1 MLYSDATNSFIES
14 WLDAHPGGVQR
25 DENKKSQAVGKQS
38 STRDT
43 YVLNTERNQ
52 FGLLPGEY
60 RLATKWLPFAVSPN
74 QILRSHL
81 ILRVYCGGNSN
92 HQQAP
97 DFSDASPGIT
107 PSTRLRTGCDM
118 QQILS
123 SNTSASVRYAVQPTA
138 SGHDVPKS
146 D

>member
-60 RLATKWLPFAVSPN
+60 RLATK
-74 QILRSHL
+74 
-81 ILRVYCGGNSN
+81 
-92 HQQAP
+92 
-97 DFSDASPGIT
+97 
-107 PSTRLRTGCDM
+107 
-118 QQILS
+118 
-123 SNTSASVRYAVQPTA
+123 
-138 SGHDVPKS
+138 
-146 D
+146 